1 MARDLNL
8 ALRRALNHMLL
19 VLQLGMDRHSLIKGH
34 EARVRE
40 CPGSQLLLPV
50 IYLRGLYESV
60 TNSEFLGKPK
70 AVLNMFWGNKI
81 FNHLD
86 TAI

>member
-1 MARDLNL
+1 MDLLVAREFELGPEEGF
-8 ALRRALNHMLL
+8 NHMLI

-40 CPGSQLLLPV
+40 CPGSQLFLPV

-60 TNSEFLGKPK
+60 TNSGIPE
-70 AVLNMFWGNKI
+70 
-81 FNHLD
+81 
-86 TAI
+86 